1 MEQEMSE
8 PGSGSLEDRRRTG
21 ECEKAC
27 MSTVDFKR
35 KAFVCLNAQRG
46 AVGNRAG
53 KVG

>member
-46 AVGNRAG
+46 AIENRAG

>member
-21 ECEKAC
+21 KGKKAC
-27 MSTVDFKR
+27 MSTVDFKS
-35 KAFVCLNAQRG
+35 KVFVCLNVQRG
-46 AVGNRAG
+46 AVGNKAG